1 MVISSSRLPQRS
13 KRLRSNSASVCS
25 SLHFCSSCEGDHR
38 ERTSSDSHT
47 KERATTVKVPPDTLL
62 GDLASLVDSPRFSD
76 VKLLVRDGKII
87 HAHKLLLQLR
97 SRHFEIMF
105 QSGMREASENV
116 VHIENFQKTTML
128 KGSPRSFLL
137 LLLLLLLLLAY

>member
-1 MVISSSRLPQRS
+1 M
-13 KRLRSNSASVCS
+13 K
-25 SLHFCSSCEGDHR
+25 GDHH
-38 ERTSSDSHT
+38 ERTSSDSHI

-76 VKLLVRDGKII
+76 VKLLVRDGKVI

-128 KGSPRSFLL
+128 KGLSRSLFPFFCLPL
-137 LLLLLLLLLAY
+137 SSLGVVS